1 MGTESTITVIMNRK
15 PWYLRIISG
24 HFDFDNY
31 SEAEILARW
40 PKAGSQVV
48 RLLRMY
54 KWIGRRVT
62 GNSTHALNGLL
73 VWVVIGGPFWLPLAW
88 FWVLPVAFYSMR
100 EIPELIRGTPDPV
113 DNLADFAWVYALGLA
128 LWLPPDWWA
137 VFVLWC
143 VYTIGIQVL
152 YYTKPAPAWMPRDR
166 WLLWGGG

>member
-1 MGTESTITVIMNRK
+1 
-15 PWYLRIISG
+15 
-24 HFDFDNY
+24 
-31 SEAEILARW
+31 
-40 PKAGSQVV
+40 
-48 RLLRMY
+48 MY

-73 VWVVIGGPFWLPLAW
+73 VWVVIGGPF
-88 FWVLPVAFYSMR
+88 
-100 EIPELIRGTPDPV
+100 
-113 DNLADFAWVYALGLA
+113 
-128 LWLPPDWWA
+128 WLPPDWWA